1 MAVDAVASTAAASV
15 AEPPPGAELSAPPA
29 AATEGARPPVQE
41 CSSGSQAEMS
51 IPEWS
56 GAADAKARVQAPA
69 PALGAEQN
77 DSESD
82 EFRKAAR
89 PLIKQTSFASTGD
102 MLLQRPPSTALV
114 ALSAACAAMST
125 VVEAMSWE
133 KLDRRLGEVHV
144 IQALAAY
151 LNVKPMTIFTLA
163 ATGCLGFF
171 LFGLGGQLICTGVG
185 ALYPAFETF
194 KVLESKKADP
204 QLMQFWLTYW
214 VVFAMITSAEFAT
227 FYVIAMLPFYY
238 PMKLAFLM
246 YLTSPSYGGAVAIYR
261 WVIAPTFA
269 SHQES
274 IDYVLDES
282 RARVRRGVNGAVHGA
297 LDAGLGTAQGARAL
311 GINSLKRG
319 ISMVRPGIGGLTTL
333 CLEAATAVGSRA
345 RSATHPKLQHAFTEP
360 AMHALEADEGE
371 EGEEGADGRPSVTA
385 SAAVGAAA
393 HGVGEGEKAKRRLPE
408 PPVFNGGEPK
418 MAAATLTA
426 TMVVA
431 TTVAVSAALEDSYG
445 AALSAEPALQA
456 PHLVAAS

>member
-1 MAVDAVASTAAASV
+1 MAVDAVASTAAASI
-15 AEPPPGAELSAPPA
+15 AELSPGAELSAPA
-29 AATEGARPPVQE
+29 AAVTEGARPPFQE
-41 CSSGSQAEMS
+41 ASSGLQAEMS
-51 IPEWS
+51 IPECS
-56 GAADAKARVQAPA
+56 GTADAKARVPA
-69 PALGAEQN
+69 PALGSEQN

-82 EFRKAAR
+82 EFRKEAAR
-89 PLIKQTSFASTGD
+89 PVIKQTSYASTGD
-102 MLLQRPPSTALV
+102 VLLQRPPSTALV

-133 KLDRRLGEVHV
+133 KLDRRLGEVHA

-194 KVLESKKADP
+194 KVLESKNADP

-269 SHQES
+269 CHQES

-319 ISMVRPGIGGLTTL
+319 ISMVRPGIGGLTTM

-345 RSATHPKLQHAFTEP
+345 RSATQPKLQHAFTEP
-360 AMHALEADEGE
+360 ALHVLEDD

-393 HGVGEGEKAKRRLPE
+393 HGAGEGEEAKRRLPE
-408 PPVFNGGEPK
+408 PPVFNGGEPE

-426 TMVVA
+426 SMVVA
-431 TTVAVSAALEDSYG
+431 TTVAVSAALEESSE
-445 AALSAEPALQA
+445 AALSAEPVLQA